1 MITIDTIDTIPIFK
15 KLKYNINT
23 GFQLIIAEV
32 GDMSVTVLDKFLQ
45 NVSFYARIVQT
56 SGFS

>member
-45 NVSFYARIVQT
+45 NVSFYVRIIQN